1 MLGVKLRRIKI
12 CRNHDFV
19 VLQEAR
25 FKRRIKTTDS
35 RFIRECNVY
44 FRSAR
49 AKLLNH
55 LS

>member
-35 RFIRECNVY
+35 RFIREYNVH
-44 FRSAR
+44 FRSTC
-49 AKLLNH
+49 AKLFSY